1 MAGKRTYR
9 SSQGKAIDLG
19 ALLLQNENT
28 RAVGNMG
35 VNARGDRIDNRG
47 GVVDSK
53 VKQTNRQ
60 YNKQIGPVDDLPVAS
75 RRAATDLVPDPIV
88 HEEVPVTAKPRKSS
102 AEKEATRA
110 AKADSKKKPA
120 AKKLATKKPA
130 TKKPATKKPAAKK
143 AEPKIR
149 EVSPTV
155 LDTEIDINNLDNIES
170 NLEKAEETTTAP
182 VAPRGLAD
190 AIARARSI
198 KQEQAKTPRQLAQE
212 KAGVRK
218 I

>member
-9 SSQGKAIDLG
+9 SSQGKAVDLG

-75 RRAATDLVPDPIV
+75 RRAAADLVPDPV
-88 HEEVPVTAKPRKSS
+88 VNEEVPVTAKTAKPRKSS
-102 AEKEATRA
+102 AEKAATKV
-110 AKADSKKKPA
+110 AKASTKKKPA
-120 AKKLATKKPA
+120 A
-130 TKKPATKKPAAKK
+130 KKPAAKK

-155 LDTEIDINNLDNIES
+155 LDIEVK
-170 NLEKAEETTTAP
+170 ETVDTPEPVAEAEPAP

>member
-9 SSQGKAIDLG
+9 SSQGKAVDLG

-53 VKQTNRQ
+53 VNQTNRQ

-75 RRAATDLVPDPIV
+75 RRAAADLVPDPV
-88 HEEVPVTAKPRKSS
+88 VNEEVPVTAKTAKPRKSS
-102 AEKEATRA
+102 AEKEATKV
-110 AKADSKKKPA
+110 AKASTKKKPA
-120 AKKLATKKPA
+120 A
-130 TKKPATKKPAAKK
+130 KKPAAKK

-155 LDTEIDINNLDNIES
+155 LDIEVK
-170 NLEKAEETTTAP
+170 ETVDTPEPVAEAEPAP

>member
-75 RRAATDLVPDPIV
+75 RRAAADLVPEPIV

-120 AKKLATKKPA
+120 AKKPA

-155 LDTEIDINNLDNIES
+155 LDREIDTEIDINNLDNIES

>member
-9 SSQGKAIDLG
+9 SSQGKAVDLG

-120 AKKLATKKPA
+120 AKK
-130 TKKPATKKPAAKK
+130 

>member
-9 SSQGKAIDLG
+9 SSQGKSIDLG

-75 RRAATDLVPDPIV
+75 RRAAAEMVPDPVVPDPVV

-102 AEKEATRA
+102 AEKAATKA
-110 AKADSKKKPA
+110 AKADSKKKSAAKKPA
-120 AKKLATKKPA
+120 AKKPA
-130 TKKPATKKPAAKK
+130 TKK

-149 EVSPTV
+149 EVSPEV
-155 LDTEIDINNLDNIES
+155 LDIEVK
-170 NLEKAEETTTAP
+170 ETVVTPEPVVEAEPEP

-198 KQEQAKTPRQLAQE
+198 KQEQAKTPRQRAQE

>member
-9 SSQGKAIDLG
+9 SSQGKAVDLG

-75 RRAATDLVPDPIV
+75 RRAAADLVPDPV
-88 HEEVPVTAKPRKSS
+88 VNEEVPVTAKTAKPRKSS
-102 AEKEATRA
+102 TEKAATKA
-110 AKADSKKKPA
+110 AKASTKKKPA
-120 AKKLATKKPA
+120 AKKPA
-130 TKKPATKKPAAKK
+130 TKK
-143 AEPKIR
+143 AEPIIR

-155 LDTEIDINNLDNIES
+155 LDIEVK
-170 NLEKAEETTTAP
+170 ETVDTPEPVAEAEPAP

>member
-102 AEKEATRA
+102 AEKEATRT
-110 AKADSKKKPA
+110 AKADSKKKP
-120 AKKLATKKPA
+120 ATKKPA

-155 LDTEIDINNLDNIES
+155 LNTEIDINNLDNIES

>member
-75 RRAATDLVPDPIV
+75 RRAAADLVPEPIV

-130 TKKPATKKPAAKK
+130 AKKPATKKPAAKK

>member
-9 SSQGKAIDLG
+9 SSQGKAVDLG

-75 RRAATDLVPDPIV
+75 RRAAADLVPDPV
-88 HEEVPVTAKPRKSS
+88 VNEEVPVTAKTAKPRKSS
-102 AEKEATRA
+102 AEKEATKV
-110 AKADSKKKPA
+110 AKASTKKKPA
-120 AKKLATKKPA
+120 AKKPA
-130 TKKPATKKPAAKK
+130 AKKPAAKK

-155 LDTEIDINNLDNIES
+155 LDIEVK
-170 NLEKAEETTTAP
+170 ETVDTPEPVAEAEPAP

>member
-75 RRAATDLVPDPIV
+75 RRAAADLVPNPIV

-102 AEKEATRA
+102 VEKEATRA

-120 AKKLATKKPA
+120 AKKPA
-130 TKKPATKKPAAKK
+130 AKKPATKKPAAKK

-155 LDTEIDINNLDNIES
+155 LDIEIDTEIDINNLDNIES

>member
-130 TKKPATKKPAAKK
+130 AKKPAAKK

>member
-9 SSQGKAIDLG
+9 SSQGKAVDLG

-75 RRAATDLVPDPIV
+75 RRAAADLVPDPV
-88 HEEVPVTAKPRKSS
+88 VQDEVPAPVVKSTKTRKSS
-102 AEKEATRA
+102 AEKAATKA
-110 AKADSKKKPA
+110 AKASTK
-120 AKKLATKKPA
+120 KKPA
-130 TKKPATKKPAAKK
+130 TKKPATKK

-155 LDTEIDINNLDNIES
+155 LDIEVK
-170 NLEKAEETTTAP
+170 ETVDTPEPVAEAEPVP

>member
-120 AKKLATKKPA
+120 AKKPA

-155 LDTEIDINNLDNIES
+155 LDTEIDTEIDINNLDNIES

>member
-9 SSQGKAIDLG
+9 SSQGKAVDLG

-75 RRAATDLVPDPIV
+75 RRAAADLVPDPIV

-102 AEKEATRA
+102 AEKEATRT
-110 AKADSKKKPA
+110 AKADSK
-120 AKKLATKKPA
+120 
-130 TKKPATKKPAAKK
+130 KKPATKKPAAKK

>member
-120 AKKLATKKPA
+120 AKKPA

-155 LDTEIDINNLDNIES
+155 LNTEIDINNLDNIES

>member
-9 SSQGKAIDLG
+9 SSQGKAVDLG

-75 RRAATDLVPDPIV
+75 RRAAADLVPDPV
-88 HEEVPVTAKPRKSS
+88 VNEEVPVTAKTAKPRKSS
-102 AEKEATRA
+102 TEKAATKA
-110 AKADSKKKPA
+110 AKASTKKKS
-120 AKKLATKKPA
+120 AT
-130 TKKPATKKPAAKK
+130 KK
-143 AEPKIR
+143 AEPIIR

-155 LDTEIDINNLDNIES
+155 LDIEVK
-170 NLEKAEETTTAP
+170 ETVDTPEPVAEAEPAP